1 MEWVDAAIVIFGALV
16 VLLALGVPVAFA
28 FFTVLFLGGL
38 HYMGPSSPAAIT
50 RSMFITVASFT
61 LVPVPLFV
69 LLAGVLFHSG
79 LAVKVLDGV
88 DMWLGRIPA
97 RLSIVSNIGGMIFA
111 AISGSAIAGTA
122 MLGSL
127 LLPEMLRRGYGKRIS
142 VGALMATGGVEMIIP
157 PSILGVVYAT
167 VARVSVADIL
177 IGGIVPG
184 LMMVI
189 GYTSVIL
196 LIARFVPGEAPPDT
210 GTGPDGL
217 AGPHD
222 LALAERLRNL
232 VTYILP
238 LAFVIFLVNGLITLG
253 IATPTESAALGVVG
267 MVILAL
273 AYRRF
278 NLTVLNR
285 STTECVKVTTMTL
298 LIVTA
303 SLGFSQLVGW
313 TGITRGIVT
322 LVTESAL
329 PDWGLVAGL
338 IGITL
343 MLGTVLDSIAIIML
357 TAPFYGEVLKLI
369 HADPVWFG
377 LLMLVALKIG
387 LTTPPFGI
395 LLFVMKGVAPPGIS
409 MTDIWRAAVPFVL
422 SDVIVLTLL
431 WFFPPLVTWLP
442 SLVGR

>member
-1 MEWVDAAIVIFGALV
+1 MEWVEAAVIIFGALI

-50 RSMFITVASFT
+50 RSMYITIASFT

-177 IGGIVPG
+177 IGGIIPG

-189 GYTSVIL
+189 GYTTVIL
-196 LIARFVPGEAPPDT
+196 ALAYFVPGEAPPDP
-210 GTGPDGL
+210 GKSSPGV
-217 AGPHD
+217 
-222 LALAERLRNL
+222 AELYDQPLGVRLHNL
-232 VTYILP
+232 MIYILP
-238 LAFVIFLVNGLITLG
+238 LGFVIFLVNGLITLG

-267 MVILAL
+267 MVILTL

-278 NLTVLNR
+278 SFTVLNQ

-313 TGITRGIVT
+313 TGITRGVVT

-329 PDWGLVAGL
+329 PEWGLISAL
-338 IGITL
+338 IGLTL
-343 MLGTVLDSIAIIML
+343 MMGTVLDSIAIIML

-395 LLFVMKGVAPPGIS
+395 LLFVMKGVAPPS
-409 MTDIWRAAVPFVL
+409 VTMPDIWRAAVPFVL
-422 SDVIVLTLL
+422 SDMIVLTLL
-431 WFFPPLVTWLP
+431 WFFPPLITWLP
-442 SLVGR
+442 SLIGR